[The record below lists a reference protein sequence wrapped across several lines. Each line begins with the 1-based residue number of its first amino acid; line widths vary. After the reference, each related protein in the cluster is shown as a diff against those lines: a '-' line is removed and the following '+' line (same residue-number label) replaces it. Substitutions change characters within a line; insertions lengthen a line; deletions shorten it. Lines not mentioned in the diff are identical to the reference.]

1 MNNEITDMALDNFY
15 TTVMNEQTRLMGEM
29 RNEPEQ
35 FRNNEI
41 LHSQITTI
49 MKSILKFKATREKIK
64 NKRD

>member
-1 MNNEITDMALDNFY
+1 MNNEIADMALDNFY
-15 TTVMNEQTRLMGEM
+15 TLVLNEQTRLMGEM

-41 LHSQITTI
+41 LHTQITSL
-49 MKSILKFKATREKIK
+49 MKCILKFKATREKIK

>member
-15 TTVMNEQTRLMGEM
+15 TVVMNEQTRLMGEM